1 MKKLFVAVLAIAAL
15 AACNKDNE
23 FVPEISL
30 DSKSVTICIENSA
43 ATRAGEAGVT
53 VPGKNEACAEA
64 KDMNILFADASGKIL
79 KVLPLVAA
87 AAEGD
92 HTPEYA
98 VGVPATADGKTTYI
112 WHNVPASITQI
123 AVVRDLDNDAPIT
136 PGETTLATVKAKAS
150 IEANNLADELNHIFL
165 YDESTLSDK
174 GSCAIVNGV
183 EYKVWEGSV
192 RVAPLFA
199 RLEITNIQCTDL
211 GVTNTDGDINSF
223 GYDELVLNSL
233 TWTGSVG
240 SYNIALAE
248 GATSLTT
255 LYSAN
260 NNTAAANN
268 TQTDASKRFNYW
280 TADGQ
285 APVADPGVQSKVWS
299 WNVTPQT
306 FTQMDLAFTADAY
319 DYQLTDRSVAL
330 KVIDLSLTDGA
341 TEDNN
346 FEFVAENIYRVNL
359 DFTEADLTGKEGRC
373 VRVIV
378 EIAPWSVKTVYP
390 VYGK

>member
-23 FVPEISL
+23 LVPEISL

-53 VPGKNEACAEA
+53 VPGKDEACAEA

-79 KVLPLVAA
+79 KVLPLVAPE
-87 AAEGD
+87 AEGD

-98 VGVPATADGKTTYI
+98 VGEPATADGKTTYI

-136 PGETTLATVKAKAS
+136 PGETTLENVEAKAS

-165 YDESTLSDK
+165 YAESTLSDK
-174 GSCAIVNGV
+174 GACAIVNGV

-211 GVTNTDGDINSF
+211 GATNTDEDINTF

-255 LYSAN
+255 LYSKNNKDVN
-260 NNTAAANN
+260 NNTQKVDEN
-268 TQTDASKRFNYW
+268 RVNYW

-285 APVADPGVQSKVWS
+285 APVTAGVQSKVWS

-359 DFTEADLTGKEGRC
+359 DFTEGDLTGKEGRC

-378 EIAPWSVKTVYP
+378 EIAPWTVNTVYP

>member
-30 DSKSVTICIENSA
+30 DSKSVTVCIENSA

-53 VPGKNEACAEA
+53 VPGVHDEACAEA

-79 KVLPLVAA
+79 KVLPLVAPE
-87 AAEGD
+87 AEGD

-98 VGVPATADGKTTYI
+98 VGEPATADGKTTYI

-123 AVVRDLDNDAPIT
+123 AVVRDLDNDAPVT
-136 PGETTLATVKAKAS
+136 PGTTTLENVRAKAS

-165 YDESTLSDK
+165 YAESTLSDK
-174 GSCAIVNGV
+174 GACAIVNGV

-199 RLEITNIQCTDL
+199 RLEITSIQCTDL
-211 GVTNTDGDINSF
+211 GATNIDADINTF

-255 LYSAN
+255 LYSQNNKDVN
-260 NNTAAANN
+260 NNTQKVEAN
-268 TQTDASKRFNYW
+268 RVNYW

-285 APVADPGVQSKVWS
+285 APVTAGVQSKVWS

-346 FEFVAENIYRVNL
+346 FAFAAENIYRVNL

>member
-1 MKKLFVAVLAIAAL
+1 MKKLFVAVLALAAL

-30 DSKSVTICIENSA
+30 DSKSVTVCIENSA

-53 VPGKNEACAEA
+53 VPGVDQQACAEA

-79 KVLPLVAA
+79 KVLPLVADKA
-87 AAEGD
+87 VGD

-98 VGVPATADGKTTYI
+98 VGEPATADGKTTYI
-112 WHNVPASITQI
+112 WHNVPASIRQI
-123 AVVRDLDNDAPIT
+123 AVVRDLDNDAPVT
-136 PGETTLATVKAKAS
+136 PGTTTLAEVKAKAS
-150 IEANNLADELNHIFL
+150 IEDNNVADELNHIFL

-174 GSCAIVNGV
+174 GTCATVNGV

-211 GVTNTDGDINSF
+211 GATNIDADINTF

-233 TWTGSVG
+233 TWTGSEGTYSIV
-240 SYNIALAE
+240 LAE

-255 LYSAN
+255 LYSQNNKDVN
-260 NNTAAANN
+260 NNT
-268 TQTDASKRFNYW
+268 QKDDAKRVNYW

-285 APVADPGVQSKVWS
+285 APVTAGVQSKVWS

-306 FTQMDLAFTADAY
+306 FEQMDLAFTADAY

-341 TEDNN
+341 TEDKG
-346 FEFVAENIYRVNL
+346 FAFAAENIYRVNL
-359 DFTEADLTGKEGRC
+359 DFTEGDLTGKEGRC
-373 VRVIV
+373 VRVVV
-378 EIAPWSVKTVYP
+378 EIAPWTVNTVYP

>member
-1 MKKLFVAVLAIAAL
+1 MKKLLVAVLAIAVL

-23 FVPEISL
+23 LVTEISL

-53 VPGKNEACAEA
+53 VPGNDEACAEA

-123 AVVRDLDNDAPIT
+123 AVVRDLDNDAHIT
-136 PGETTLATVKAKAS
+136 PGETTLENVKAKAS

-165 YDESTLSDK
+165 YAESTLSDK
-174 GSCAIVNGV
+174 GACAIVNGV

-211 GVTNTDGDINSF
+211 GATNTDEDINTF

-255 LYSAN
+255 LYSKNNKDVN
-260 NNTAAANN
+260 NNTQKVDEN
-268 TQTDASKRFNYW
+268 RVNYW

-285 APVADPGVQSKVWS
+285 APVTAGVQSKVWS

-359 DFTEADLTGKEGRC
+359 DFTEGDLTGKEGRC

-378 EIAPWSVKTVYP
+378 EIAPWTVNTVYP

>member
-1 MKKLFVAVLAIAAL
+1 MKKLFVAVLALAAL

-23 FVPEISL
+23 LVPEISL

-53 VPGKNEACAEA
+53 DPGKNEACAEA

-79 KVLPLVAA
+79 KVLPLVAD

-98 VGVPATADGKTTYI
+98 VGKPATDADKTTYI
-112 WHNVPASITQI
+112 WHNVPASIRQI
-123 AVVRDLDNDAPIT
+123 AVVRDLDGDAPIT
-136 PGETTLATVKAKAS
+136 PGTTTLAEVKEKAS
-150 IEANNLADELNHIFL
+150 IEANNLGDELNRIFL
-165 YDESTLSDK
+165 YAESTLSDK
-174 GSCAIVNGV
+174 DTCATVNGV

-211 GVTNTDGDINSF
+211 GATNIDANINSF
-223 GYDELVLNSL
+223 GYDELVLDTL

-255 LYSAN
+255 LYSQN
-260 NNTAAANN
+260 NKDVTNN
-268 TQTDASKRFNYW
+268 TQKVEENRVNYW

-285 APVADPGVQSKVWS
+285 APVTAGVQSKVWS

-306 FTQMDLAFTADAY
+306 FTQMDLVFTADAY

-359 DFTEADLTGKEGRC
+359 DFTEGDLTGKEGRC

-378 EIAPWSVKTVYP
+378 EIAPWTVKTVYP

>member
-30 DSKSVTICIENSA
+30 DSKSVTVCIENSA

-53 VPGKNEACAEA
+53 VPGEDQAACAEA
-64 KDMNILFADASGKIL
+64 KDMKILFADASGKIL
-79 KVLPLVAA
+79 KVLPLVADKA
-87 AAEGD
+87 VGD

-98 VGVPATADGKTTYI
+98 VGEPATADGKTTYI
-112 WHNVPASITQI
+112 WHNVPASIRQI
-123 AVVRDLDNDAPIT
+123 AVVRDMDGDAPIEA
-136 PGETTLATVKAKAS
+136 GKTTLADVKAKAS
-150 IEANNLADELNHIFL
+150 IEANNLADELTNIFL
-165 YDESTLSDK
+165 YAESTLSDK
-174 GSCAIVNGV
+174 GSCAVVNGV

-199 RLEITNIQCTDL
+199 RLEITSIQCTDL

-233 TWTGSVG
+233 TWTGSAG
-240 SYNIALAE
+240 AYNIALAE

-255 LYSAN
+255 LYSQNNKDVN
-260 NNTAAANN
+260 NNT
-268 TQTDASKRFNYW
+268 QKDDAKRVNYW

-285 APVADPGVQSKVWS
+285 APVTTGVQSKVWS

-319 DYQLTDRSVAL
+319 DYQLTDQSVAL

-359 DFTEADLTGKEGRC
+359 DFTEGDLTGKEGRC